1 MNEFELIDVLLG
13 EMPTLP
19 ESVVIGPGRDD
30 AAVLR
35 LEPGAEWVL
44 TTDTLVAGRHF
55 PEDCP
60 PALLARRALA
70 VNLSDLAAMGAEP
83 GAYLVAL
90 TVPGLDAPWV
100 RAFAAGLCAAQADT
114 GACLV
119 GGNLARGPLSVT
131 VTATGTVPA
140 GRALRRDGARAG
152 HGVWVSGRI
161 GAGAAALARL
171 RDAPDR
177 LAGLTGVDVPAELA
191 AYLTPAPRVALGR
204 ALRDAA
210 SACIDVS
217 DGLLA
222 DLGHL
227 CAASGVGAR
236 LVLERVPTVGEARLA
251 VGAGDDYELLFTL
264 PPSAEDRVD
273 ALAAAGDVPLGR
285 IGRIVEDPGV
295 VLLGAEGEP
304 LPVGERGWDHFGGAR
319 P

>member
-1 MNEFELIDVLLG
+1 VNEFELIDVLLG
-13 EMPTLP
+13 EMPSLP
-19 ESVVIGPGRDD
+19 ETVVIGPGRDD
-30 AAVLR
+30 AAALR
-35 LEPGAEWVL
+35 VEPGTEWVL

-70 VNLSDLAAMGAEP
+70 VNLSDLAAMGAAP

-90 TVPGLDAPWV
+90 TAPALDAPWL
-100 RAFAAGLCAAQADT
+100 RAFAAGLKAAQGES

-119 GGNLARGPLSVT
+119 GGNLARGPLAVT
-131 VTATGTVPA
+131 VTATGTVPV
-140 GRALRRDGARAG
+140 GQALRRDGARTG
-152 HGVWVSGRI
+152 HGVWVSGRV
-161 GAGAAALARL
+161 GAAATALAAL
-171 RDAPDR
+171 RQAPETLAGLAGADAPD
-177 LAGLTGVDVPAELA
+177 ALA
-191 AYLTPAPRVALGR
+191 AYLTPTPRVALGQ

-236 LVLERVPTVGEARLA
+236 IALERVPTVGDPRSA
-251 VGAGDDYELLFTL
+251 VAAGDDYELLFTL
-264 PPSAEDRVD
+264 PPAAEDRVD
-273 ALAAAGDVPLGR
+273 ALAAAGDAPLTR
-285 IGRIVEDPGV
+285 IGRIVEEPGV
-295 VLLGAEGEP
+295 VLLDSEGEP
-304 LPVGERGWDHFGGAR
+304 LPASGGGWDHFRDAG

>member
-1 MNEFELIDVLLG
+1 VNEFELIDVLLG
-13 EMPTLP
+13 EMPPLP

-35 LEPGAEWVL
+35 PHSGAEWVL

-55 PEDCP
+55 PEACP

-70 VNLSDLAAMGAEP
+70 VNLSDLAAMGADP

-90 TVPGLDAPWV
+90 TAPSLDASWL
-100 RAFAAGLCAAQADT
+100 RSFAAGLKAAQGDS

-152 HGVWVSGRI
+152 HGVWVSGRV
-161 GAGAAALARL
+161 GAGAAALAAL
-171 RDAPDR
+171 RRAPGT
-177 LAGLTGVDVPAELA
+177 LAGLVGAEAPEALA
-191 AYLTPAPRVALGR
+191 AYLTPAPRIALGR

-236 LVLERVPTVGEARLA
+236 VALERVPTVGEARDA
-251 VGAGDDYELLFTL
+251 VTAGDDYELLFTL

-273 ALAAAGDVPLGR
+273 ALADAGDVALTR
-285 IGRIVEDPGV
+285 IGRTVGEPGV
-295 VLLGAEGEP
+295 VLLDAEGEP
-304 LPVGERGWDHFGGAR
+304 LPSTGGGWDHFRDAG

>member
-13 EMPTLP
+13 EMPPLP

-35 LEPGAEWVL
+35 VEAGTEWVL
-44 TTDTLVAGRHF
+44 TTDTLLAGRHF
-55 PEDCP
+55 PEGCP

-70 VNLSDLAAMGAEP
+70 VNLSDLAAMGADP

-90 TVPGLDAPWV
+90 TAPALDAPWL
-100 RAFAAGLCAAQADT
+100 RAFAAGLKAAQGDT

-140 GRALRRDGARAG
+140 GQALRRDGARVG
-152 HGVWVSGRI
+152 HGVWVSGRV
-161 GAGAAALARL
+161 GAGAAALAAL
-171 RDAPDR
+171 RQAPEALPALVGAEAPD
-177 LAGLTGVDVPAELA
+177 AFA
-191 AYLTPAPRVALGR
+191 AYLTPVPRIALGR

-217 DGLLA
+217 DGLVA

-236 LVLERVPTVGEARLA
+236 VALERVPTVGEARAA
-251 VGAGDDYELLFTL
+251 VAAGDDYELLFTL

-273 ALAAAGDVPLGR
+273 ALAAAGDVALAR
-285 IGRIVEDPGV
+285 IGRIVEEPGV
-295 VLLGAEGEP
+295 VLLDAEGEP
-304 LPVGERGWDHFGGAR
+304 LPRSDGGWDHFRDAG